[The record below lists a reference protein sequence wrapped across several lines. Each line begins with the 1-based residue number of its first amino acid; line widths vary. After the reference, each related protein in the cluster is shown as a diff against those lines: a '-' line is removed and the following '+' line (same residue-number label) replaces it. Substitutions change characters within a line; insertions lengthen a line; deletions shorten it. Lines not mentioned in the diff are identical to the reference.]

1 MTAIHDD
8 KYEDEIEKNITSDDV
23 QAVRNSAVEMP
34 ESLQGLTEEEMAA
47 IAKRVV
53 RKADL
58 VLMYAS
64 TLP

>member
-1 MTAIHDD
+1 MTATLDD
-8 KYEDEIEKNITSDDV
+8 KYQDEIEKDITLDDV

-34 ESLQGLTEEEMAA
+34 ESLQGLTEEELAA

-58 VLMYAS
+58 ILMYAS
-64 TLP
+64 KLP